1 MFKETCRTMT
11 SSSDGEPLKR
21 RVLVRNLP
29 PAARDIHAGGNQQP
43 GGCKISKADIR
54 RWFSIYGPIACVH
67 LSSSAEYGDTRDGLG
82 RRHAFVT
89 FEDESSA
96 LACAAS
102 FATLSPNDNA
112 SQNNENSM
120 RNGSSNSDMPPPGIS
135 VVMDRYRDG
144 SGHWPSLPLHPIRR
158 ETFLRA
164 FGGRSFAGN
173 ISGNTGSHGHI
184 NHFTQSRT
192 TNTSAI
198 GNVATS
204 SSRNSYQLSRGSQ
217 IGSASPSHRVV
228 QHVDTEVKN
237 QAKNHIS
244 KTKSDEKEG
253 LETCDIALHDGTT
266 GSLLLELLDVER
278 YPHIVELIFCHLNAT
293 SLRKC
298 RIICHKFKDI
308 VDNFILG
315 NPVIG
320 NELLCRWKNANCS
333 FYPVVPTSDLADE
346 HNPESKYRNVLAMK
360 ADETEI
366 FIALDNGNVE
376 AYDRETLVLTFTI
389 VGKFS
394 VSPTVLDISDDLIL
408 VGYTASTFGKHRMA
422 NSSSGSRSSV
432 RPVGSGNH
440 MRNGRKGPV
449 LPQNSWWKLFCRRTK
464 RHLRTIEKSHVTRL
478 YAISAAQQK
487 ANTEPKNIS
496 ENVSVENESSCHGGI
511 PDTQVK
517 AAHANHEDTSC
528 YDYSYSEARL
538 GPHNLI
544 YFHSRLSIL
553 SVDCNIKLQKTS
565 EDNIQSDAG
574 KIFLK
579 SNETSNDYNQ
589 KVSNINQS
597 QNSAIRIVRV
607 ASVAEMKNSVIRT
620 FDLDLNI
627 IVVGIKRT
635 VHDTLEVPCHSNY
648 ILVFRNHENVA
659 SDEDKSN
666 NPNIPTPDIYTSED
680 DDEDQKLSHRKPFTT
695 KSQVSLH
702 SDNMGAVL
710 KIPLLT
716 GYTPPGKDSDFDDS
730 KCFVDTIQLIYP
742 LCLVQMSN
750 NGGSFEHVSN
760 LGQPYVCVAF
770 VNVQNGTNLRIITF
784 DQTWMR
790 STLKTFGET
799 KFVPYDS
806 DTSILVIKFNCDHLI
821 AGFGSFSSRNDGCI
835 AIWEMTDLLK
845 FNDKNLEDQG
855 NTIECSK
862 MISSITAS
870 GTSISSYDLPVYLL
884 DPPTFHWSGWD
895 DHCGGPGLIEIDK

>member
-1 MFKETCRTMT
+1 MT

-29 PAARDIHAGGNQQP
+29 PAARDIHSGGNQQP

-67 LSSSAEYGDTRDGLG
+67 LSSSTEYGDTRDGLG

-96 LACAAS
+96 LACAAA
-102 FATLSPNDNA
+102 FATLSPNDNT

-120 RNGSSNSDMPPPGIS
+120 RHSSSNSDIPPPGIS

-192 TNTSAI
+192 ANTSAI
-198 GNVATS
+198 GNIATS

-228 QHVDTEVKN
+228 QHLDTELKDNISTIKN
-237 QAKNHIS
+237 GDKVR
-244 KTKSDEKEG
+244 
-253 LETCDIALHDGTT
+253 LESCDIAPYNSTS

-315 NPVIG
+315 NPVIA
-320 NELLCRWKNANCS
+320 NELLSRWKEANCS
-333 FYPVVPTSDLADE
+333 VHPVVPTSDLADE

-376 AYDRETLVLTFTI
+376 TYDRETLLLTFTI

-408 VGYTASTFGKHRMA
+408 VGYTASTFGKHRMM

-432 RPVGSGNH
+432 RPVASGNH

-464 RHLRTIEKSHVTRL
+464 QHLRTIEKSHVTRL

-487 ANTEPKNIS
+487 ANTETKNAS
-496 ENVSVENESSCHGGI
+496 ENASAENEASFQAGI
-511 PDTQVK
+511 SDTQMK
-517 AAHANHEDTSC
+517 AAHNNHEDTSC

-553 SVDCNIKLQKTS
+553 SVDCNLTLQKTF
-565 EDNIQSDAG
+565 EDNVQPDTG
-574 KIFLK
+574 KTFLK
-579 SNETSNDYNQ
+579 SNETSNENNQ
-589 KVSNINQS
+589 SVCNINQS

-627 IVVGIKRT
+627 VVVGIKRT
-635 VHDTLEVPCHSNY
+635 VHDALEVPCHSNY
-648 ILVFRNHENVA
+648 ILVFRNQENA
-659 SDEDKSN
+659 PSNEDKSN
-666 NPNIPTPDIYTSED
+666 NSNIAIPDIYTSDD
-680 DDEDQKLSHRKPFTT
+680 DDEDQKLGQRKPLT
-695 KSQVSLH
+695 KKHQVSLH
-702 SDNMGAVL
+702 SDNMSAVL
-710 KIPLLT
+710 KMPLLT

-770 VNVQNGTNLRIITF
+770 VNIQNGTNLKIITF

-790 STLKTFGET
+790 STLKKFGES

-806 DTSILVIKFNCDHLI
+806 DTTILVTKFNCDHLI
-821 AGFGSFSSRNDGCI
+821 AGFGSYSSRNDGCI
-835 AIWEMTDLLK
+835 AIWEMTDLLA
-845 FNDKNLEDQG
+845 FNDKSLEDQG
-855 NTIECSK
+855 NNIEHSK
-862 MISSITAS
+862 IISSITAR
-870 GTSISSYDLPVYLL
+870 GTSTSSYDLPVYLL

-895 DHCGGPGLIEIDK
+895 DHCGGVGVIEIDK